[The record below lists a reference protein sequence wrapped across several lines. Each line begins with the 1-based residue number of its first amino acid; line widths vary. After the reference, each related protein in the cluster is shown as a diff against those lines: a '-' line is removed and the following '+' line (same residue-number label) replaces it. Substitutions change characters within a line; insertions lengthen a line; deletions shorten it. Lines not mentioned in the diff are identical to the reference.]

1 MKIIKFNQFLNENVY
16 DSPEEYIKI
25 RLSKLKSKI
34 EKYFESVESPDDED
48 ELIKMSDALKRGKD
62 KESKKSKLSLAEL
75 GLKLESSEFSKYSA
89 INDSIKFIFTDSEA
103 RYDLY
108 ITIPLDLAI
117 PKDKTKDFT
126 DKDIKSC
133 FVKFKKYELENFTLV
148 GHISKNTEIDSIDED
163 FIVDLKI
170 ELDDEF
176 NTDIEKIEIETE

>member
-1 MKIIKFNQFLNENVY
+1 MKIIKFSEFLNENVH

-34 EKYFESVESPDDED
+34 EKYFESVEPVDDD
-48 ELIKMSDALKRGKD
+48 LTKMSDALKRGKD
-62 KESKKSKLSLAEL
+62 QDSKKSKLSLAEL
-75 GLKLESSEFSKYSA
+75 GLNLESSEFSKYSA

-108 ITIPLDLAI
+108 ITIPLDLAV

-133 FVKFKKYELENFTLV
+133 FVKFKKYELENFTLI
-148 GHISKNTEIDSIDED
+148 GHISKNSEIDSIDEE

>member
-1 MKIIKFNQFLNENVY
+1 MKIIKFSEFLNENVY

-34 EKYFESVESPDDED
+34 EKYFESVESPDDD
-48 ELIKMSDALKRGKD
+48 ELIKMSDALKRGKEQ
-62 KESKKSKLSLAEL
+62 ESKKSKLSLAEL

-148 GHISKNTEIDSIDED
+148 GQISKNSEIDSIDEE